1 MFLQYD
7 IIMERV
13 WVITH
18 ERFRQ
23 DNESYDVIAAFET
36 EQEAS
41 AAMKQY
47 GYDILMNEYYN
58 KYKYDYI
65 HSSNMYRIRENDI
78 SYMVTQEDI
87 LRVVPVK
94 VSYFDF
100 NQNKILEY
108 IDNTK

>member
-1 MFLQYD
+1 MD
-7 IIMERV
+7 RIWIV
-13 WVITH
+13 SH

-23 DNESYDVIAAFET
+23 DNESYNVIAAFET
-36 EQEAS
+36 EEEAS

-47 GYDILMNEYYN
+47 GFDILIDEYFD
-58 KYKYDYI
+58 KCKYDYMYG
-65 HSSNMYRIRENDI
+65 SNIYRIRENDI
-78 SYMVTQEDI
+78 SCMITQEDI
-87 LRVVPVK
+87 LRVVPVN

>member
-7 IIMERV
+7 IIMDRV
-13 WVITH
+13 WIITH

-23 DNESYDVIAAFET
+23 DNESYDVIAAFKT
-36 EQEAS
+36 ELEAS
-41 AAMKQY
+41 AAMEQY
-47 GYDILMNEYYN
+47 GYDILMNEYFD
-58 KYKYDYI
+58 KCKYDYM
-65 HSSNMYRIRENDI
+65 HSSNIYRIRENDI
-78 SYMVTQEDI
+78 SCMITQEDI

-108 IDNTK
+108 VSSN